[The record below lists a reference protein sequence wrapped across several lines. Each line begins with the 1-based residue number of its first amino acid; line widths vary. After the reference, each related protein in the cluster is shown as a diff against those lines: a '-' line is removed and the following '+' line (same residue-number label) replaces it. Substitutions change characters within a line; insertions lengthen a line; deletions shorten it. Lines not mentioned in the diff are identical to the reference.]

1 MNCIGMESVTTKFRE
16 YDLSEL
22 CKEYLESLDPHL
34 RNIVLPSKI
43 GGSRVHLLIGIK
55 NAFLN
60 PVLEKVLDSGVAVF
74 TSPFRDIYGS
84 NKIFAGPHKTFSR
97 ANQGAKT
104 HAVYAL
110 QKQMGM
116 LDYPTEGN
124 DELILLMWGEVTRA
138 VG

>member
-16 YDLSEL
+16 YDLSEI

-60 PVLEKVLDSGVAVF
+60 TVLEKVLDSGVAVF
-74 TSPFRDIYGS
+74 TSPFRDIYVS
-84 NKIFAGPHKTFSR
+84 NKIFAGPHKKKPIEELKLMLFMLSR
-97 ANQGAKT
+97 NRWKC
-104 HAVYAL
+104 
-110 QKQMGM
+110 
-116 LDYPTEGN
+116 
-124 DELILLMWGEVTRA
+124 
-138 VG
+138 